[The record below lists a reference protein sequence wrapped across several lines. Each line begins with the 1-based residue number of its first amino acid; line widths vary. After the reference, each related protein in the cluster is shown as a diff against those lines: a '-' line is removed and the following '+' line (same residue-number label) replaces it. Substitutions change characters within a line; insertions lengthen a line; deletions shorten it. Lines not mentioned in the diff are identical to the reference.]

1 MQVKNGF
8 AWPGR
13 FAWLSKLAR
22 PGRLE
27 RLSSL
32 ATFGKLEWFLK
43 TRFLERQSGLAG
55 LSSGTRRPSRRCDF
69 CESAVGKRIFQ
80 RFSKLERR
88 FKPIARILSQRA
100 SKGRPQR
107 LQSCAG
113 DSGEIVSRR

>member
-1 MQVKNGF
+1 MRVKNGF
-8 AWPGR
+8 VWPSR

-32 ATFGKLEWFLK
+32 VTFGKLEWFLK
-43 TRFLERQSGLAG
+43 TRFLERQSRLAG
-55 LSSGTRRPSRRCDF
+55 LSSGTRRPSCRGDL
-69 CESAVGKRIFQ
+69 CEAVRKRVFQ
-80 RFSKLERR
+80 RFSKLERGS
-88 FKPIARILSQRA
+88 KPIAGILSQRA

-113 DSGEIVSRR
+113 DSGEIVSRQ

>member
-43 TRFLERQSGLAG
+43 TRFLERQSGLAC
-55 LSSGTRRPSRRCDF
+55 LSSGTRGSSWRCDL
-69 CESAVGKRIFQ
+69 CEGAVRKRISQCFC
-80 RFSKLERR
+80 KLERR